1 MTTLTMQDEEHLRL
15 LAIFHNV
22 VAGLGVLFSLFPLLH
37 LGMGIMLVTGR
48 FETGE
53 QANGFE
59 PAFMGWFFITFSLT
73 WIIVGLTASVF
84 VFRAGRYLRRRE
96 RYMFCLV
103 MAGVMCA
110 FAPFGTV
117 LGVFTLLVL
126 HRPTVKEAFAAS
138 DATRVMQAQAR

>member
-1 MTTLTMQDEEHLRL
+1 MTTLTTQDEEHLRL
-15 LAIFHNV
+15 LAVFHNV

-37 LGMGIMLVTGR
+37 LGMGIMLVTGK
-48 FETGE
+48 FDSGE
-53 QANGFE
+53 QAKGFE
-59 PAFMGWFFITFSLT
+59 PALMGGFFIAFSLT
-73 WIIVGLTASVF
+73 WIIAGLTASVF

-96 RYMFCLV
+96 RYMFCFV

-126 HRPTVKEAFAAS
+126 LRPTVKEAFAAS
-138 DATRVMQAQAR
+138 DAMRPMPTQES

>member
-15 LAIFHNV
+15 LVVFHNV

-48 FETGE
+48 FAPGD
-53 QANGFE
+53 QADGFQ
-59 PAFMGWFFITFSLT
+59 PAFMGWFFIAFSLT
-73 WIIVGLTASVF
+73 WMIAGLTMSVF
-84 VFRAGRYLRRRE
+84 VYRAGRHLRRRE
-96 RYMFCLV
+96 RHMFCVV

-126 HRPTVKEAFAAS
+126 HRPTVKDAFAAS
-138 DATRVMQAQAR
+138 DATRVASTRAR

>member
-15 LAIFHNV
+15 LVVFHNV

-37 LGMGIMLVTGR
+37 LGIGIMLVTGR
-48 FETGE
+48 FAPGDQTD
-53 QANGFE
+53 GFQ
-59 PAFMGWFFITFSLT
+59 PAFMGWFFIAFSLT
-73 WIIVGLTASVF
+73 WMIAGLTMSVF
-84 VFRAGRYLRRRE
+84 VYRAGRYLRRRE
-96 RYMFCLV
+96 RHMFCVV

-126 HRPTVKEAFAAS
+126 HRPTVKDAFLAA
-138 DATRVMQAQAR
+138 DATRVASAPAR